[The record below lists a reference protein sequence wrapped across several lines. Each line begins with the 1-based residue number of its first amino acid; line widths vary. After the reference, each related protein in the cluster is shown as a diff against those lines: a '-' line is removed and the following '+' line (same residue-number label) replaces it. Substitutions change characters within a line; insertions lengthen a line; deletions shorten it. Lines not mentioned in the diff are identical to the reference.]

1 MFDQEMGIDELEI
14 ALAMCRAHVEKLT
27 AKCDRYQHELMKR
40 SADAEG
46 QEQAVIYDVL
56 QQSFDWGK

>member
-1 MFDQEMGIDELEI
+1 MFDQEMGVDELEI
-14 ALAMCRAHVEKLT
+14 ALDMCRAHVEKLT

-40 SADAEG
+40 AADAEE
-46 QEQAVIYDVL
+46 EQSVIYDCL